1 CACRFTEQ
9 EDTEHFSTQSKRQ
22 EMKELIQHYRTI
34 NPYVDI
40 NIFRSVHRVN
50 LNTIIGYHDGEKEY
64 SFLDDYDK
72 KGCVEDES

>member
-1 CACRFTEQ
+1 
-9 EDTEHFSTQSKRQ
+9 
-22 EMKELIQHYRTI
+22 MKELVARYRKI

-64 SFLDDYDK
+64 SFLDDYDSK
-72 KGCVEDES
+72 KGGVVDES